1 MIRTK
6 ALAAS
11 APNGRLS
18 ARGIA
23 CLLTHP
29 AALPLSTLKMTGYYL
44 VRQVCFTAGLGRAAG
59 AGTKD

>member
-29 AALPLSTLKMTGYYL
+29 AALPLSVLKQTGYFP
-44 VRQVCFTAGLGRAAG
+44 VRQVCFTTGLGWAAEVRAKG
-59 AGTKD
+59 